1 MSGMLHGHHHK
12 YSTELLNFFF
22 DGINRFTKAIVF
34 RALETMFSLSF
45 FKGFISRIFITTRHY
60 KRNSLYCFTF
70 LLYSKE
76 CYYIMSSLF
85 IAFMSSLHLTY
96 KNFFKLYFVF
106 RPKSGFLTSN
116 ARFESSSFIW
126 GDLPLDVN
134 YSRYLFL
141 SFGKLTLASVTKE
154 LCNIKGSVSF
164 GVVDSDQ
171 RSVLASVDY
180 LLPGNDDSVGIAFT
194 ICTIL
199 LNSIQYSIQCSS
211 SFY

>member
-1 MSGMLHGHHHK
+1 
-12 YSTELLNFFF
+12 
-22 DGINRFTKAIVF
+22 
-34 RALETMFSLSF
+34 MFSLSF

-60 KRNSLYCFTF
+60 KKNSFYCFAF
-70 LLYSKE
+70 LFYSRE
-76 CYYIMSSLF
+76 CYYLMSSLF
-85 IAFMSSLHLTY
+85 TAFMGTLHLTY
-96 KNFFKLYFVF
+96 KNFFKLYFAF
-106 RPKSGFLTSN
+106 RPRSGFLTSK

-171 RSVLASVDY
+171 RCVLASVDY
-180 LLPGNDDSVGIAFT
+180 LLPGNDDSVGIVFT

-199 LNSIQYSIQCSS
+199 LNSVQYSIQCSS
-211 SFY
+211 YFY